1 MSKKEDAFA
10 LFSQGKRPSDKEV
23 KALGLSAKT
32 RYNYYQ
38 EYKKSAQENS
48 SDTDELAELKKELKQ
63 TQEYISELKAHYDTM
78 IDKAYSLIKLE
89 MGKTTKEMEEIW
101 MSVEK
106 DTTPGPKPPPP
117 PLGAARE
124 IR

>member
-1 MSKKEDAFA
+1 MIKAFIVTTVIVCVA
-10 LFSQGKRPSDKEV
+10 IIGCQVTGVSQ
-23 KALGLSAKT
+23 
-32 RYNYYQ
+32 
-38 EYKKSAQENS
+38 
-48 SDTDELAELKKELKQ
+48 DELAELKKELKQ